1 MQKILYNI
9 LEIVIF
15 VHLICINIQFPMTL
29 KSKIE
34 RFELIRKII
43 STEVISNQDDLQS
56 RLLSMGMEVTQA
68 TLSRDLK
75 TLQVIK
81 VSDAKLGYFYKLP
94 SYDLPHP
101 EGDEAISAR
110 MNFLADGVLGIEF
123 SGNLGVIRTLPGF
136 ASSTA
141 LAVDESGCRE
151 VLGTI
156 AGDDTILVVIRDGF
170 GRNDVIRALVTLMPK
185 LENKLHVG

>member
-1 MQKILYNI
+1 MHKKLYNI
-9 LEIVIF
+9 PKMVIIVF
-15 VHLICINIQFPMTL
+15 LFCINIQFTMTL
-29 KSKIE
+29 KSKVE

-43 STEVISNQDDLQS
+43 STEVVSNQDDLQS
-56 RLLSMGMEVTQA
+56 RLLSMGMDVTQA

-81 VSDAKLGYFYKLP
+81 VSDAKLGYAYRLP
-94 SYDLPHP
+94 SSDLSHQE
-101 EGDEAISAR
+101 EGEAGSLR

-141 LAVDESGCRE
+141 LAIDESGCRE

-156 AGDDTILVVIRDGF
+156 AGDDTILVVIRDGY
-170 GRNDVIRALVTLMPK
+170 GRNDVISALVALMPR